1 VKCWKVTNIHGR
13 AAYVM
18 KEKLK
23 KLKSCL
29 KLWNKET
36 YGNLQKL
43 AKEILVKI
51 NDLDLKDEEGILSLR
66 DLREKDYF
74 KVRFGSYLQNEN
86 P

>member
-1 VKCWKVTNIHGR
+1 
-13 AAYVM
+13 M

-51 NDLDLKDEEGILSLR
+51 NDLDLKDSWTNKQKQDALLI
-66 DLREKDYF
+66 F
-74 KVRFGSYLQNEN
+74 TTC
-86 P
+86 